1 MYLLFYLFY
10 VLFQGQGSAS
20 NPIQEPVKD
29 SGRAKLPV
37 QNAVSAALEASLLD
51 VEVPP
56 VLPSAPPLSSVSSSG
71 DESYSSPYNIAVSC
85 PGFGFHGAVGDPR
98 LPGPVNSF
106 YLSV

>member
-29 SGRAKLPV
+29 SGRGEEAL
-37 QNAVSAALEASLLD
+37 AVSSALEASLLD

-71 DESYSSPYNIAVSC
+71 DESYNSPYNIAVSC
-85 PGFGFHGAVGDPR
+85 PGFNGAVGDPR

>member
-10 VLFQGQGSAS
+10 VLFQGQGSVS
-20 NPIQEPVKD
+20 DPIQEPVKD
-29 SGRAKLPV
+29 SGRGEEAL
-37 QNAVSAALEASLLD
+37 AVSSALEASLLD